1 MLSSSPLEKL
11 YDNGG
16 LRRHNGQG
24 FLVEQ
29 LRFSPNVSKPAAIA
43 PRAHVFQDNQ
53 SRVSGTAVRKRRTG
67 LLLLTIN
74 YEIDRY

>member
-29 LRFSPNVSKPAAIA
+29 LRFSLNVSKPAAIA
-43 PRAHVFQDNQ
+43 LRAHIFEDNQ
-53 SRVSGTAVRKRRTG
+53 SRVSGLQFVKEEPTALAYSK
-67 LLLLTIN
+67 L
-74 YEIDRY
+74 